1 MLPISEKRD
10 NLVLKAIYLF
20 IYLFILVILAH
31 ERFVRKKKNL
41 SWAKNNT
48 TKF

>member
-31 ERFVRKKKNL
+31 ERFVRKKKKPFL
-41 SWAKNNT
+41 SQK
-48 TKF
+48 